1 MWLWPALGIV
11 DHCHVGRDQ
20 RAAPGEDMSLDGR
33 AALYG
38 RRLYLES
45 TPLRPETLLL
55 DRAVLPWG

>member
-1 MWLWPALGIV
+1 MWLCPALGIA
-11 DHCHVGRDQ
+11 DHRNAGRDK

-38 RRLYLES
+38 RRLSLEC